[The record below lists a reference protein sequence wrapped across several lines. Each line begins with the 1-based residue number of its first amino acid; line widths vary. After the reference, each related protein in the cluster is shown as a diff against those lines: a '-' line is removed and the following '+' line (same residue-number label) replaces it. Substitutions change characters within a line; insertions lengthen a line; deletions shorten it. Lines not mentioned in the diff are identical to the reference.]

1 MLFCSTARALVG
13 RDRANTRLCLALTG
27 RIDIRSNAAALLAEV
42 VDTLSVVD
50 DVGCKYPWPG

>member
-13 RDRANTRLCLALTG
+13 RDRAKARLCLALMG

-50 DVGCKYPWPG
+50 DVGCRYPWPG